1 MVPPNVA
8 TVLAAGVA
16 ALTVKFIAFRREHDA
31 QRKNG
36 DQVENE
42 ELEGGDASVAPIGVY
57 PVTVALEN
65 IQCVVRDKSGIMVCS
80 IEPSV
85 LK

>member
-1 MVPPNVA
+1 MPPNVA

-16 ALTVKFIAFRREHDA
+16 ALTVKFVAFRRKPDA
-31 QRKNG
+31 QRNNG

-42 ELEGGDASVAPIGVY
+42 ELEDGDASVAPIGVY
-57 PVTVALEN
+57 PVTVAWDN
-65 IQCVVRDKSGIMVCS
+65 IQCIVRDKSGNVVCF
-80 IEPSV
+80 IKPSV

>member
-1 MVPPNVA
+1 VTPNVA
-8 TVLAAGVA
+8 TVLAVGVA
-16 ALTVKFIAFRREHDA
+16 ALTVKFVAFRMELDA

-42 ELEGGDASVAPIGVY
+42 ELEDGDASTAPIGVY

-65 IQCVVRDKSGIMVCS
+65 IQCVVRDKSGNMVKRLLRRC
-80 IEPSV
+80 
-85 LK
+85 